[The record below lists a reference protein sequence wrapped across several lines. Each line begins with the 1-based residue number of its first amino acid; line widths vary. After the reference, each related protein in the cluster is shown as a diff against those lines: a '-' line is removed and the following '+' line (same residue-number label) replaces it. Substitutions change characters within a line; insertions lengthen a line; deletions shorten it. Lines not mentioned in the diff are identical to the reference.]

1 MLLVFPFKNYSY
13 ITLKENI
20 LRNISLLTKGLGETV
35 YQMTVWWDDPVI
47 STSFFFSVSTLKS
60 EGLPHVNFL
69 ENNLSVGIQV

>member
-47 STSFFFSVSTLKS
+47 STSFFF
-60 EGLPHVNFL
+60 FC
-69 ENNLSVGIQV
+69 